1 MPHTRKH
8 ILKGIVW
15 SLLDTV
21 FRYVMK
27 FFFALAITRIL
38 EPRDYGLVAY
48 TGIFM
53 GIAAWLSEG
62 GFGTSL
68 IQKKDAND
76 TDFSTA
82 FLFNFSVTAFFFILY
97 FFSSPALARYF
108 GENELIAIMRVSSI
122 NLVLNSL
129 CYIHYIKLIK
139 DIDFKQQTLMNFST
153 TLISGVI
160 GLSMA
165 VLGYGYWALIIQTL
179 SGTLLRMF
187 GLWYIVRWR
196 PAFIFNFG
204 SFKQQFA
211 FGRNVFIQGLFESVF
226 REIHSAVIGKNYH
239 TTALGNYSRGQKF
252 YDLFIVE
259 SGIAINKVL
268 YPAMVRKS
276 QENDHR
282 VNKMIY
288 VNTYSNLFLIVAPL
302 SLFLIHM
309 SGPLAHVLLTDKWIQ
324 AVPFMK
330 MYFLAGFIYL
340 LVYFNSITLLS
351 ANRPFLY
358 LKMDMVKNSLMA
370 LALLLT
376 FDRGI
381 NMIIIGWLIAFYV
394 FYLVYELKM
403 ATLGY
408 FQKDKYL
415 KLAQVI
421 ICLIPQYLVF
431 VLTKSFIKDQLDLL
445 IMNAALQ
452 PFVYLIALRLFGF
465 RVYKE
470 FASTI
475 KPIIPRQLRSLF

>member
-8 ILKGIVW
+8 ILKGIIW

-38 EPRDYGLVAY
+38 DPRDYGLVAY

-53 GIAAWLSEG
+53 GVAAWLSEG

-76 TDFSTA
+76 VDYSTA
-82 FLFNFSVTAFFFILY
+82 FIFNFSITAFFFVLY
-97 FFSSPALARYF
+97 FFSSPALADYF
-108 GENELIAIMRVSSI
+108 GESELIAIMRFSSI

-129 CYIHYIKLIK
+129 CYIHYIKLVK
-139 DIDFKQQTLMNFST
+139 EIDFKQQTLVNFST

-165 VLGYGYWALIIQTL
+165 VLGYGYWALIFQTL
-179 SGTLLRMF
+179 TGTLLRML
-187 GLWYIVRWR
+187 GLWYIVRWT
-196 PAFIFNFG
+196 PKIMFNFG
-204 SFKQQFA
+204 SFKQQFK
-211 FGRNVFIQGLFESVF
+211 FGRNVFIQGLFESIF

-282 VNKMIY
+282 VNKTIY
-288 VNTYSNLFLIVAPL
+288 ANTYSSLFLIVAPL
-302 SLFLIHM
+302 SLFLFHM
-309 SGPLAHVLLTDKWIQ
+309 SGPIAHVLLTDKWMQ

-330 MYFLAGFIYL
+330 LYFLAGFIYL

-351 ANRPFLY
+351 ANKPFLY
-358 LKMDMVKNSLMA
+358 LKMDTMKNGLMA
-370 LALLLT
+370 LALFLT
-376 FDRGI
+376 FDKGI
-381 NMIIIGWLIAFYV
+381 NMIIIGWLIAYYLFY
-394 FYLVYELKM
+394 FIYEFKM
-403 ATLGY
+403 ANLGY
-408 FQKDKYL
+408 FQKEKYL
-415 KLAQVI
+415 KLAQVLV
-421 ICLIPQYLVF
+421 CLIPQYLVF
-431 VLTKSFIKDQLDLL
+431 LITRSFINDQFDLL

-452 PFVYLIALRLFGF
+452 PSVYLLTLRILGL

-470 FASTI
+470 FSSTI
-475 KPIIPRQLRSLF
+475 RPIIPKQLRSLI